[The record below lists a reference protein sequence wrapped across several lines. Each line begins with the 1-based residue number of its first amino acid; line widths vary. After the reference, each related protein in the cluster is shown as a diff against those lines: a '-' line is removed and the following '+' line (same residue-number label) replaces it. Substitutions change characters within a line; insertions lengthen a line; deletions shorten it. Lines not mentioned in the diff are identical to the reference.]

1 MIKEFRK
8 VIQGKLVPIVGSGVY
23 YINARDSHPANYVTY
38 TIEQLS
44 FIDFEERGQ
53 IEVNVMGYGTDSST
67 VEDLTDAI
75 REAFDHQSVLTDD
88 LYAVFYFNRSQPVT
102 EEDRL
107 IIRRRLVIDYY
118 LTRRN

>member
-1 MIKEFRK
+1 MIKNFRR
-8 VIQGKLVPIVGSGVY
+8 VIQGMLAAVAGDGVY
-23 YINARDSHPANYVTY
+23 YIQARESHPANYVTY

-44 FIDFEERGQ
+44 YIDFEERGQ
-53 IEVNVMGYGTDSST
+53 IEINVMGYGTDSST

-75 REAFDHQSVLTDD
+75 REKFDHKDVLTDS

>member
-1 MIKEFRK
+1 MIKNFRR
-8 VIQGKLVPIVGSGVY
+8 VIQGMLAAVAGDGVY
-23 YINARDSHPANYVTY
+23 YIQARESHPANYVTY

-44 FIDFEERGQ
+44 YIDFEERGQ
-53 IEVNVMGYGTDSST
+53 IEINVMGYGTDSSA

-75 REAFDHQSVLTDD
+75 REKFDHKDVLTDS

>member
-1 MIKEFRK
+1 MIKNFRR
-8 VIQGKLVPIVGSGVY
+8 VIQGMLAAVAGDGVY
-23 YINARDSHPANYVTY
+23 YIQARESHPANYVTY

-44 FIDFEERGQ
+44 YIDFEERGQ
-53 IEVNVMGYGTDSST
+53 IEINVMGYGTDTSA

-75 REAFDHQSVLTDD
+75 REKFDHKDVLTDS

>member
-1 MIKEFRK
+1 MIKNFRR
-8 VIQGKLVPIVGSGVY
+8 VIQGMLAAVAGDGVY
-23 YINARDSHPANYVTY
+23 YIQARESHPANYVTY

-44 FIDFEERGQ
+44 YIDFEERGQ
-53 IEVNVMGYGTDSST
+53 IEINVMGYGTDSSA

-75 REAFDHQSVLTDD
+75 REKFDHHDVLTDS